1 MNDTHPTSKTTTTD
15 GVLVAIGNTRSAVRR
30 ALVIERLS
38 QAIAFGLLAVVVA
51 VVLDRLLRLPPFIRV
66 VELAML
72 VGGGVA
78 WFVLK
83 VLPAFQFSPS
93 LVEVALWLERG
104 SAAARGKLAAGVD
117 LEQSRATQG
126 LTINPLT
133 SMVIDDARTI
143 SQTTTHQRV
152 NQQPAKRAATAASV
166 AIATLVLLLVFAP
179 ETSKTAL
186 LRLLTPFSD
195 IQWPARTMVEPAMA
209 SLVHPRGVALSLR
222 AQSVRGDAAD
232 MRVEAEYRLLRDG
245 NGEWRKVLLSAQ
257 PDGAFER
264 LVETDGESIEVLFR
278 TEDMETLPIVIRLVP
293 PPVVESARATVTP
306 PPYLSGKVDVRTIEL
321 GTGTD
326 RRATVSPPV
335 LTGSTITI
343 DADMRGTS
351 SVPTEPSARA
361 LWLAETI
368 SIVGV
373 DGAQITPQFAVD
385 GSNQTHWSMSW
396 IANGRGVLELKPR
409 GADGI
414 LPSERIAFEIPAID
428 DAPPTITIVEPTA
441 DETVTP
447 AATPLVVAEGRDDF
461 GVKRSWIDVS
471 VTRNDTPSRRVATV
485 EGTQGTSARVETTWR
500 PGGLC
505 WKHHRCI

>member
-1 MNDTHPTSKTTTTD
+1 MNGNHPTSETATASTD
-15 GVLVAIGNTRSAVRR
+15 GVLVALGNTRSAIRR
-30 ALVIERLS
+30 ALVTERLS

-66 VELAML
+66 IELAML

-83 VLPAFQFSPS
+83 VLPAFRFSPS

-104 SAAARGKLAAGVD
+104 SALARGKLAAGAD
-117 LEQSRATQG
+117 LAQTQAKPG
-126 LTINPLT
+126 SAVNPLT
-133 SMVIDDARTI
+133 SMVIDDARAI
-143 SQTTTHQRV
+143 SQKATHQRV
-152 NQQPAKRAATAASV
+152 NQQPVKRAATAAGV
-166 AIATLVLLLVFAP
+166 AVTTLVLLVIFAP
-179 ETSKTAL
+179 ETSKIAL
-186 LRLLTPFSD
+186 LRLMTPFAD
-195 IQWPARTMVEPAMA
+195 IQWPARTMVEPAIA

-222 AQSVRGDAAD
+222 AQSIRGEAAD

-293 PPVVESARATVTP
+293 PPVVESARAVVTP

-343 DADMRGTS
+343 DTVMRGTS
-351 SVPTEPSARA
+351 AVPAELSARA
-361 LWLAETI
+361 LWLTET
-368 SIVGV
+368 
-373 DGAQITPQFAVD
+373 
-385 GSNQTHWSMSW
+385 
-396 IANGRGVLELKPR
+396 
-409 GADGI
+409 
-414 LPSERIAFEIPAID
+414 
-428 DAPPTITIVEPTA
+428 
-441 DETVTP
+441 
-447 AATPLVVAEGRDDF
+447 
-461 GVKRSWIDVS
+461 
-471 VTRNDTPSRRVATV
+471 NDPCRVANRNHL
-485 EGTQGTSARVETTWR
+485 S
-500 PGGLC
+500 C
-505 WKHHRCI
+505 WSGRSTDHSTIRSGWHRSDTLEHELGC